1 MGKPAL
7 PCVEV
12 NVSHVSRAQ
21 SRLNHFLVNILCMSV
36 ILLVQ
41 FLVALCCK

>member
-7 PCVEV
+7 SCLEV
-12 NVSHVSRAQ
+12 NFSHVSQAQ
-21 SRLNHFLVNILCMSV
+21 SRLNHFLVSILCMSV